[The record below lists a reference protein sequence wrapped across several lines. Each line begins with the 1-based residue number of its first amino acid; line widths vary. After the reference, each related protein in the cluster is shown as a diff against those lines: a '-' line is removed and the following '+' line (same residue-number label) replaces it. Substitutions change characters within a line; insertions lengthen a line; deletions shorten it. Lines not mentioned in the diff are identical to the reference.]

1 MTLLRKTLL
10 ITVSTLACLLLASY
24 TLGRFTLLKGF
35 ADLERKDIQQHV
47 QRCRAAL
54 SQQIDMHDTVLP
66 GWANS
71 DETYVFVDD
80 LNEAYIKSNLSA
92 SALLDTRINVVCFVN
107 RFGKIVF
114 EREIDLRARKEVA
127 PLGELRRHLGPGS
140 PLLRH
145 PNPDGAV
152 KGLILMSQGPMLVA
166 SRPILHTD
174 RSGPVNGTLVM
185 GCYLDRDRLAAME
198 RILLRKLSILRW
210 DRAGASN
217 DLDTTQRTSANG
229 QEFFV
234 RTTSET
240 ELTCFVPTHDLY
252 GNPSLLL
259 RLDLP
264 RAIQRQGLLTVR
276 ALLWCLLASGVVF
289 GLITLRLL
297 HRQVVARVAALD
309 QIARDITYSGDL
321 SQRVPVRGRDELAD
335 LTHSIN
341 TMLAALEDSE
351 KDLRNAK
358 SVAEE
363 ANRLKS
369 RFLANVSHEIRTPL
383 NCIIGFAEAI
393 LSSNDMATVHQ
404 QAQTILRESETLL
417 VLINDLLD
425 HAKIE
430 AGRMELERRPMDLSN
445 VLEGVLNA
453 ARVQAQ
459 AKSLDVCLELSPDVP
474 RQVVGDALRLRQI
487 LMNLASNAVKFTER
501 GSVTLRAAVAATDA
515 DTVTIRFSVSDT
527 GIGIS
532 EEKQRTIF
540 ESFSQA
546 DISTARQ
553 FGGTGLGTTIA
564 RQLVTLMGGQ
574 IGVESTLGVGSTF
587 WFVGSFDLPTDDAG
601 ENPRAN
607 PCADTASAVGPVERR
622 KGRILLAEDYPS
634 NRKVATLHLEAAG
647 HSVTPVENGEEAVR
661 ACDQCTFDLIL
672 MDCQMPKMD
681 GLEATRRIRSGSG
694 LCARVPILAMTATVD
709 PAVLEACTEAGMD
722 DVLPKPIR
730 RDALL
735 SAVEEWLQL
744 KNLVSD
750 APSTPPEVD
759 SESASLAPI
768 DLKTAIQ
775 EFGDEKVVWD
785 VLGQFLI
792 NVESQIR
799 EMKEALTAGQT
810 DIVRRQSHAIK
821 GGASTLTAWPLAE
834 QARELERSCATQ
846 PPPDLIPILDNLA
859 REFDRLKEHTAAFS
873 RISPS
878 EQDGK

>member
-1 MTLLRKTLL
+1 
-10 ITVSTLACLLLASY
+10 
-24 TLGRFTLLKGF
+24 
-35 ADLERKDIQQHV
+35 
-47 QRCRAAL
+47 
-54 SQQIDMHDTVLP
+54 
-66 GWANS
+66 
-71 DETYVFVDD
+71 
-80 LNEAYIKSNLSA
+80 
-92 SALLDTRINVVCFVN
+92 
-107 RFGKIVF
+107 
-114 EREIDLRARKEVA
+114 
-127 PLGELRRHLGPGS
+127 
-140 PLLRH
+140 
-145 PNPDGAV
+145 
-152 KGLILMSQGPMLVA
+152 
-166 SRPILHTD
+166 
-174 RSGPVNGTLVM
+174 
-185 GCYLDRDRLAAME
+185 
-198 RILLRKLSILRW
+198 
-210 DRAGASN
+210 
-217 DLDTTQRTSANG
+217 
-229 QEFFV
+229 
-234 RTTSET
+234 
-240 ELTCFVPTHDLY
+240 
-252 GNPSLLL
+252 
-259 RLDLP
+259 
-264 RAIQRQGLLTVR
+264 
-276 ALLWCLLASGVVF
+276 
-289 GLITLRLL
+289 
-297 HRQVVARVAALD
+297 
-309 QIARDITYSGDL
+309 
-321 SQRVPVRGRDELAD
+321 
-335 LTHSIN
+335 
-341 TMLAALEDSE
+341 
-351 KDLRNAK
+351 
-358 SVAEE
+358 
-363 ANRLKS
+363 
-369 RFLANVSHEIRTPL
+369 
-383 NCIIGFAEAI
+383 
-393 LSSNDMATVHQ
+393 
-404 QAQTILRESETLL
+404 
-417 VLINDLLD
+417 
-425 HAKIE
+425 
-430 AGRMELERRPMDLSN
+430 
-445 VLEGVLNA
+445 VLEGVHNA

-459 AKSLDVCLELSPDVP
+459 AKSRDVCLELSPDVP

-587 WFVGSFDLPTDDAG
+587 WCVVSFDLPTDDAG